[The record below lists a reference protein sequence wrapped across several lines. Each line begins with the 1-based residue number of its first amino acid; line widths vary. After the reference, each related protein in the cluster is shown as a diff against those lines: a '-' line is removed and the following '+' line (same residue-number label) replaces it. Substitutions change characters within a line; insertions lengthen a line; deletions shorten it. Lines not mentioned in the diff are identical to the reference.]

1 MKNCILVFQTDLFGV
16 LDNLKIAYD
25 HDIPI
30 IRQIEKEASSDG
42 VFIVESI
49 YTRKLRPGKA
59 LSLFL
64 QESEANF
71 AAHNARCYQHS

>member
-1 MKNCILVFQTDLFGV
+1 MKNCILIFQTDLFGV

-25 HDIPI
+25 API
-30 IRQIEKEASSDG
+30 TRQIEKEASSDG

-49 YTRKLRPGKA
+49 YTRKLQPGKA